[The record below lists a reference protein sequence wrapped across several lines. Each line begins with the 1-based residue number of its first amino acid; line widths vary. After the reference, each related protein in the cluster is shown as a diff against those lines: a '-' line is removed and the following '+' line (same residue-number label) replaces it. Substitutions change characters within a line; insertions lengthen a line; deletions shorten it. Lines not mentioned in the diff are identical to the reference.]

1 MLGEAALKIKQRR
14 VCDVVAHDWCQAMV
28 LYKYDYEAAI
38 SSFLLAKKRDFEGLL
53 RNMDIVKEWN
63 LVKIGAYL
71 EAL

>member
-1 MLGEAALKIKQRR
+1 M
-14 VCDVVAHDWCQAMV
+14 VAHDWCQAMV

-38 SSFLLAKKRDFEGLL
+38 ASFLLAKKRDFEGLL